1 MAENNVVIGVEVEGV
16 EEAKK
21 DLNQVAQSTQ
31 AIGDQSKKSNK
42 KVNELGESFNALGQT
57 VEQQTKGTTRGIMAV
72 QNGLGGAN
80 DSAVTLGRA
89 MVTLADNG
97 SRGMI
102 AILGPVGAVIAT
114 IYTLYEGYQQLTGAA
129 KEYEKTAAVSAAVAS
144 DLTSKLDALATKR
157 IRLSSTE
164 MQGMIKSIFDARMG
178 VEYMN
183 EQIAES
189 QKIFSDRIQAQ
200 REINI
205 LLGKEKDLVDKNM
218 WFFERWTSSIIKGTA
233 QFIDFRTQQEKMA
246 DAQEALSKSIQEE
259 DQYVRDLTKAYAE
272 KYEASIKEEQAQL
285 KREATRLETIDMLKA
300 EYDAQMAL
308 NQLVIE
314 AYSSS
319 GPEERARQIKLEQ
332 IKAYENLAKATSMT
346 KDEMFDEA
354 QRLKEINTNRRAS
367 IEALANEA
375 KIKREIADEDKKR
388 AEEEKRRAE
397 EERKREELKR
407 LDLEKNA
414 SILKKQQEKQQE
426 DLLKQKQAQ
435 FKARQIQ
442 IISEQSQI
450 NALEIQLTKSGLDEQ
465 IALAENSYNTAKKLN
480 RNNKNQ
486 LLIAEKQY
494 QLAIQGINDQ
504 QLAQEQA
511 KISEQARINQDLIN
525 QQIAHEEA
533 TYQASIQYQQ
543 KQQELRDKIAILDIE
558 AGKDEYKKQLDLL
571 AKNQEIELRSVENN
585 ELAKAEIQKR
595 YANQRVKVESYAA
608 SQMGEMAM
616 ATTQAFASSVAGAIM
631 GAQSMEEA
639 IKSTLEGLAQEAI
652 ARSIFATAMGFSA
665 LALGPIGGVS
675 ASQYF
680 QSAALFAGVGAIA
693 GVSSKAMG
701 GGGGGGS
708 SASVSPTGLAQAQ
721 APSRPEASKAEPM
734 VFNIN
739 FGGSVIYDT
748 KAAAERAFADRIV
761 RQINNSNRGMVR
773 LNA

>member
-1 MAENNVVIGVEVEGV
+1 MAENRVVIDVEVEGV
-16 EEAKK
+16 QQAQRDLEKVQGSASEIGESVKGVGESFKGVGAIVSAQGGVMGEAF
-21 DLNQVAQSTQ
+21 NS
-31 AIGDQSKKSNK
+31 
-42 KVNELGESFNALGQT
+42 LGESVGGLVDGFGAMGDVLESGG
-57 VEQQTKGTTRGIMAV
+57 KSGIVAFM
-72 QNGLGGAN
+72 
-80 DSAVTLGRA
+80 
-89 MVTLADNG
+89 
-97 SRGMI
+97 GM
-102 AILGPVGAVIAT
+102 LGPISAIAGALALAIEAFN
-114 IYTLYEGYQQLTGAA
+114 QFSGAA
-129 KEYEKTAAVSAAVAS
+129 KEAEQIEAAVTAAAS
-144 DLTSKLDALATKR
+144 DLTAKMEELADK
-157 IRLSSTE
+157 
-164 MQGMIKSIFDARMG
+164 GIKPTND
-178 VEYMN
+178 
-183 EQIAES
+183 Q
-189 QKIFSDRIQAQ
+189 
-200 REINI
+200 
-205 LLGKEKDLVDKNM
+205 LKDLISLNSEARLKLEILNEKNA
-218 WFFERWTSSIIKGTA
+218 S
-233 QFIDFRTQQEKMA
+233 
-246 DAQEALSKSIQEE
+246 
-259 DQYVRDLTKAYAE
+259 LTKVY
-272 KYEASIKEEQAQL
+272 
-285 KREATRLETIDMLKA
+285 T
-300 EYDAQMAL
+300 
-308 NQLVIE
+308 
-314 AYSSS
+314 
-319 GPEERARQIKLEQ
+319 EQ
-332 IKAYENLAKATSMT
+332 IKAQKMLADEQRRYASQTNERLKSDEYLIASQMRLAEADKAVAKAQDELTKGYEIALPAIQKAQEYQRDLAMTEQEATDALKTQLEIQKEYSDLLLNTSTLSAYEKSILQKERDLSIEKRLADQHGKTT
-346 KDEMFDEA
+346 KEIQALTKVIEEENKARQSSDLL
-354 QRLKEINTNRRAS
+354 QLKEI
-367 IEALANEA
+367 
-375 KIKREIADEDKKR
+375 
-388 AEEEKRRAE
+388 
-397 EERKREELKR
+397 
-407 LDLEKNA
+407 KN
-414 SILKKQQEKQQE
+414 QQEIEQI
-426 DLLKQKQAQ
+426 KQAEADRLKSEQ
-435 FKARQIQ
+435 KARSDAFKARQMQ

-450 NALEIQLTKSGLDEQ
+450 NALEIQLTKSGFDEQ
-465 IALAENSYNTAKKLN
+465 IALAENNYKTAQQLN
-480 RNNKNQ
+480 KNNKNQ

-571 AKNQEIELRSVENN
+571 VKNQEIELRSIENN

-701 GGGGGGS
+701 GGGSGAS

>member
-1 MAENNVVIGVEVEGV
+1 MAENRVVIDVEVEGV
-16 EEAKK
+16 QQAQKNLEKVQGSASEIGESVKGVGESFKGVGAIVSAQGGVMGEAF
-21 DLNQVAQSTQ
+21 NS
-31 AIGDQSKKSNK
+31 
-42 KVNELGESFNALGQT
+42 LGESVGGLVDGFGAMGEVLENGG
-57 VEQQTKGTTRGIMAV
+57 KSGIVAFM
-72 QNGLGGAN
+72 
-80 DSAVTLGRA
+80 
-89 MVTLADNG
+89 
-97 SRGMI
+97 GM
-102 AILGPVGAVIAT
+102 LGPISAIAGALALAIEAFN
-114 IYTLYEGYQQLTGAA
+114 QFSGAA
-129 KEYEKTAAVSAAVAS
+129 KEAEQIEAAVTAAAS
-144 DLTSKLDALATKR
+144 DLTSKMEELADK
-157 IRLSSTE
+157 
-164 MQGMIKSIFDARMG
+164 GIKPTND
-178 VEYMN
+178 
-183 EQIAES
+183 Q
-189 QKIFSDRIQAQ
+189 
-200 REINI
+200 
-205 LLGKEKDLVDKNM
+205 LKDLISLNSEARLKLEILNEKNA
-218 WFFERWTSSIIKGTA
+218 G
-233 QFIDFRTQQEKMA
+233 
-246 DAQEALSKSIQEE
+246 
-259 DQYVRDLTKAYAE
+259 LTKVY
-272 KYEASIKEEQAQL
+272 
-285 KREATRLETIDMLKA
+285 T
-300 EYDAQMAL
+300 
-308 NQLVIE
+308 
-314 AYSSS
+314 
-319 GPEERARQIKLEQ
+319 EQ
-332 IKAYENLAKATSMT
+332 IKAQKMLADEQRRYASQTNERLKSDEYLIASQMRLAEADKAVAKAQDELTKGYEIALPAIQKAQEYQRDLAMTEQEATDSLKAQLEIQKEYSDLLLNTSTLSAYEKSILQKERDLSIEKRLADQHGKTT
-346 KDEMFDEA
+346 KEIQALTKVIEEENKARQSSDLL
-354 QRLKEINTNRRAS
+354 QLKEI
-367 IEALANEA
+367 
-375 KIKREIADEDKKR
+375 
-388 AEEEKRRAE
+388 
-397 EERKREELKR
+397 
-407 LDLEKNA
+407 KN
-414 SILKKQQEKQQE
+414 QQEIEQI
-426 DLLKQKQAQ
+426 KQAEADRLKSEQ
-435 FKARQIQ
+435 KARSDAFKARQMQ

-465 IALAENSYNTAKKLN
+465 IALAQNNYKTAQQLN
-480 RNNKNQ
+480 KNNKNQ

-595 YANQRVKVESYAA
+595 YANQRVKIESYAA
-608 SQMGEMAM
+608 SQMGEMAT
-616 ATTQAFASSVAGAIM
+616 ATTQAFSASVAGAIM

-639 IKSTLEGLAQEAI
+639 IKATLEGLAQEAI

-665 LALGPIGGVS
+665 LALGPVGGVS

-721 APSRPEASKAEPM
+721 APTRPEASKAEPM

-761 RQINNSNRGMVR
+761 RQINNSNRGTVR

>member
-1 MAENNVVIGVEVEGV
+1 MAENRVVIDVEVEGV
-16 EEAKK
+16 QQAQRDLEKVQGSASEIGESVKGVGESFKGVGAIVSAQGGVMGEAF
-21 DLNQVAQSTQ
+21 NS
-31 AIGDQSKKSNK
+31 
-42 KVNELGESFNALGQT
+42 LGESVGGLVDGFGAMGDVLESGG
-57 VEQQTKGTTRGIMAV
+57 KSGIVAFM
-72 QNGLGGAN
+72 
-80 DSAVTLGRA
+80 
-89 MVTLADNG
+89 
-97 SRGMI
+97 GM
-102 AILGPVGAVIAT
+102 LGPISAIAGALALAIEAFN
-114 IYTLYEGYQQLTGAA
+114 QFSGAA
-129 KEYEKTAAVSAAVAS
+129 KEAEQIEAAVTAAAS
-144 DLTSKLDALATKR
+144 DLTAKMEELADK
-157 IRLSSTE
+157 
-164 MQGMIKSIFDARMG
+164 GIKPTND
-178 VEYMN
+178 
-183 EQIAES
+183 Q
-189 QKIFSDRIQAQ
+189 
-200 REINI
+200 
-205 LLGKEKDLVDKNM
+205 LKDLISLNSEARLKLEILNEKNA
-218 WFFERWTSSIIKGTA
+218 S
-233 QFIDFRTQQEKMA
+233 
-246 DAQEALSKSIQEE
+246 
-259 DQYVRDLTKAYAE
+259 LTKVY
-272 KYEASIKEEQAQL
+272 
-285 KREATRLETIDMLKA
+285 T
-300 EYDAQMAL
+300 
-308 NQLVIE
+308 
-314 AYSSS
+314 
-319 GPEERARQIKLEQ
+319 EQ
-332 IKAYENLAKATSMT
+332 IKAQKMLADEQRRYASQTNERLKSDEYLIASQMRLAEADKAVAKAQDELTKGYEIALPAIQKAQEYQRDLAMTEQEATDALKAQLEIQKEYSDLLLNTSTLSAYEKSILQKERDLSIEKRLADQHGKTT
-346 KDEMFDEA
+346 KEIQALTKVIEEENKARQSSDLL
-354 QRLKEINTNRRAS
+354 QLKEI
-367 IEALANEA
+367 
-375 KIKREIADEDKKR
+375 
-388 AEEEKRRAE
+388 
-397 EERKREELKR
+397 
-407 LDLEKNA
+407 KN
-414 SILKKQQEKQQE
+414 QQEIEQI
-426 DLLKQKQAQ
+426 KQAEADRLKSEQ
-435 FKARQIQ
+435 KARSDAFKARQMQ

-450 NALEIQLTKSGLDEQ
+450 NVLEIQLTKSGFDEQ
-465 IALAENSYNTAKKLN
+465 IALAENNYKTAQQLN
-480 RNNKNQ
+480 KNNKNQ

-504 QLAQEQA
+504 RLAQEQA

-571 AKNQEIELRSVENN
+571 AKNQEIELRSVEDN

-608 SQMGEMAM
+608 SEMGEMAM
-616 ATTQAFASSVAGAIM
+616 ATTQAFAASVAGAIM

-721 APSRPEASKAEPM
+721 APTRPEASKSEPM

>member
-1 MAENNVVIGVEVEGV
+1 MAENRVVIDVEVEGIQQAQRDLEKV
-16 EEAKK
+16 QGSTAEIGESVKGVGESFKGVGAIVSAQGGVMGEAF
-21 DLNQVAQSTQ
+21 NS
-31 AIGDQSKKSNK
+31 
-42 KVNELGESFNALGQT
+42 LGESVGGLVDGFGAMGEVLENGG
-57 VEQQTKGTTRGIMAV
+57 KSGIVAFM
-72 QNGLGGAN
+72 
-80 DSAVTLGRA
+80 
-89 MVTLADNG
+89 
-97 SRGMI
+97 GM
-102 AILGPVGAVIAT
+102 LGPISAIAGALALAIEAFN
-114 IYTLYEGYQQLTGAA
+114 QFSGAA
-129 KEYEKTAAVSAAVAS
+129 KEAEQVEAAVTAAAS
-144 DLTSKLDALATKR
+144 DLTAKMEELADK
-157 IRLSSTE
+157 
-164 MQGMIKSIFDARMG
+164 GIKPTND
-178 VEYMN
+178 
-183 EQIAES
+183 Q
-189 QKIFSDRIQAQ
+189 
-200 REINI
+200 
-205 LLGKEKDLVDKNM
+205 LKDLISLNSEARLKLEILNEKNA
-218 WFFERWTSSIIKGTA
+218 G
-233 QFIDFRTQQEKMA
+233 
-246 DAQEALSKSIQEE
+246 
-259 DQYVRDLTKAYAE
+259 LTKVY
-272 KYEASIKEEQAQL
+272 
-285 KREATRLETIDMLKA
+285 T
-300 EYDAQMAL
+300 
-308 NQLVIE
+308 
-314 AYSSS
+314 
-319 GPEERARQIKLEQ
+319 EQ
-332 IKAYENLAKATSMT
+332 IKAQKMLADEQRRFASQTNERLKSDEYLIASQIRLAEADKAVAKAQDELTKGYEIALPAIQKAQEYQRDLAMTEQEATDALKAQLEIQKEYSDLLLNTSTLSAYEKSILQKERDLSIEKRLADQHGKTT
-346 KDEMFDEA
+346 KEIQALTKVIEEENKARQSSDLL
-354 QRLKEINTNRRAS
+354 QLKEI
-367 IEALANEA
+367 
-375 KIKREIADEDKKR
+375 
-388 AEEEKRRAE
+388 
-397 EERKREELKR
+397 
-407 LDLEKNA
+407 KN
-414 SILKKQQEKQQE
+414 QQEIEQI
-426 DLLKQKQAQ
+426 KQAEADRLKSEQ
-435 FKARQIQ
+435 KARSDAFKARQMQ
-442 IISEQSQI
+442 IMSEQSQI
-450 NALEIQLTKSGLDEQ
+450 NALEIQLTKSGFDEQ
-465 IALAENSYNTAKKLN
+465 IALAENNYKTAQQLN
-480 RNNKNQ
+480 KNNKNQ

-504 QLAQEQA
+504 RLAQEQA

-571 AKNQEIELRSVENN
+571 AKNQEIELRSVEDN

-616 ATTQAFASSVAGAIM
+616 ATTQAFAASVAGAIM

-708 SASVSPTGLAQAQ
+708 SASVSPIGSAQAQ

>member
-1 MAENNVVIGVEVEGV
+1 MAENKIVIDVEVQGAD
-16 EEAKK
+16 EAKK
-21 DLNQVAQSTQ
+21 DLNQVAQGTQ

-42 KVNELGESFNALGQT
+42 NVNQLGESFNALGQT
-57 VEQQTKGTTRGIMAV
+57 VEQQTKSTTRGIMAV
-72 QNGLGGAN
+72 QGGLGQAN

-102 AILGPVGAVIAT
+102 AILGPIGAVIAT

-129 KEYEKTAAVSAAVAS
+129 KEYEKTAAVAAAVAS
-144 DLTSKLDALATKR
+144 DLTSKLDNLASKA
-157 IRLSSTE
+157 IRLSNKE
-164 MQGMIKSIFDARMG
+164 MQDMIKSIFDARMG
-178 VEYMN
+178 IEYMN

-189 QKIFSDRIQAQ
+189 QKIFSDRIQSQ
-200 REINI
+200 RELNI
-205 LLGKEKDLVDKNM
+205 ILGKEKDLIDENM
-218 WFFERWTSSIIKGTA
+218 WFFERWTKSIVKGTA
-233 QFIDFRTQQEKMA
+233 QFLDFRTQQEKIA
-246 DAQEALSKSIQEE
+246 DAQEKLSKTFQEE
-259 DQYVRDLTKAYAE
+259 DRYVRELTKAYGE

-285 KREATRLETIDMLKA
+285 KRETTRLEAIDMLKA

-308 NQLVIE
+308 NQLIIE

-319 GPEERARQIKLEQ
+319 GPEERAKQIKLQQ
-332 IKAYENLAKATSMT
+332 IKAYEDLAKATSMT
-346 KDEMFDEA
+346 KDQMFDEA
-354 QRLKEINTNRRAS
+354 QRLKEINTDRRAS
-367 IEALANEA
+367 VEALANEA
-375 KIKREIADEDKKR
+375 KIKREIANED
-388 AEEEKRRAE
+388 A
-397 EERKREELKR
+397 
-407 LDLEKNA
+407 
-414 SILKKQQEKQQE
+414 
-426 DLLKQKQAQ
+426 KQAEAKKKEALAQANQKSSQ
-435 FKARQIQ
+435 FKARQAQ
-442 IISEQSQI
+442 MISEQSQI
-450 NALEIQLTKSGLDEQ
+450 NALEIQLTKSGFDEQ
-465 IALAENSYNTAKKLN
+465 ILLAQNNYATAQKINKG
-480 RNNKNQ
+480 NKNQ

-494 QLAIQGINDQ
+494 QLAIQAIGDQ
-504 QLAQEQA
+504 VMAQEQA
-511 KISEQARINQDLIN
+511 KIAEQARINQELIS

-533 TYQASIQYQQ
+533 TYQATIQYQQ

-571 AKNQEIELRSVENN
+571 AKNQEIELRSVEDN
-585 ELAKAEIQKR
+585 ELAKIEIQKR

-608 SQMGEMAM
+608 AQMGEMAT
-616 ATTQAFASSVAGAIM
+616 ATTQAFAASVAGAIM

-708 SASVSPTGLAQAQ
+708 SASVSPIGSAQAQ